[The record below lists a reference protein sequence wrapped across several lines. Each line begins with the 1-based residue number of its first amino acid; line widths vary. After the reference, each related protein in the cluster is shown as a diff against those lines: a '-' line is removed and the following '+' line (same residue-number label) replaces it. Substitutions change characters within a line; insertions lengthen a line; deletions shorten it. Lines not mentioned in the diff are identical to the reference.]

1 MKKRQWKSCRDLLH
15 GGGVY
20 EGRHAAH
27 VGSGVDAGHG
37 RRQQVEGQLRPHA
50 QGRQG
55 AGVHHGEAGD
65 PWCIPVTCPGSRSRC
80 VSLLG
85 VTRELPL
92 VRTAP
97 VLTFN
102 CWCAGGGRA
111 LRRGCAGQ
119 RENLRVRRT
128 GRCCSP
134 AAASTNTR
142 PGSEEEAYTGTHR
155 GAPDTAE
162 ALAHK
167 SAFSADGTYCPSNE
181 FKWKYN
187 FVWSSLSV
195 PGGRAGLG
203 CHAWGA
209 GGQLAVT
216 TGQCRHSTLGAGP
229 SQGRT
234 KVSGVTRPRPLPRPC
249 SF

>member
-1 MKKRQWKSCRDLLH
+1 ML
-15 GGGVY
+15 VAA
-20 EGRHAAH
+20 GRSAA
-27 VGSGVDAGHG
+27 AG
-37 RRQQVEGQLRPHA
+37 
-50 QGRQG
+50 
-55 AGVHHGEAGD
+55 
-65 PWCIPVTCPGSRSRC
+65 
-80 VSLLG
+80 
-85 VTRELPL
+85 
-92 VRTAP
+92 
-97 VLTFN
+97 
-102 CWCAGGGRA
+102 
-111 LRRGCAGQ
+111 AGQ

-234 KVSGVTRPRPLPRPC
+234 KVSGVTRPRPAHCHAPAASDPAQSVIIIITSLLSIR
-249 SF
+249 SVVSLYQHTAATELGATDNELKAKHVS